1 MKGLRRAVVAAA
13 AAVTAVL
20 YLAVGGA
27 AAATPATVTGSGTV
41 GSDPRFNPISFTIDA
56 SGVGLDATGTVHYEQ
71 GESVITG
78 HVVCLAASPTDAEI
92 VTQIDSSTVPAGE
105 GGAVGNAMQID
116 VTSGA
121 GGSTFSAMFGPLAP
135 HPECWTDPELAFPTP
150 LATGTI
156 SIAGGDPTPPAVTP
170 TISGPLG
177 QNGWYTGDVH
187 VSWNVS
193 EPESWLAFAGG
204 CDDVEITSD
213 VLGEPFTCDAA
224 SGGGRTKQSVVIK
237 RDATPPTIV
246 TTSRTPA
253 NAAGWN
259 DTPVVAAFGCSDM
272 TSFVASCPKAVTFEQ
287 EGRNQARTVTAAD
300 NAGNTANDTIGGVN
314 IDLTP
319 PSVSGRPTSSPNAN
333 GWYRSNV
340 IVHWTCT
347 DALSGIAS
355 CPTDGTI
362 AGEGA
367 GLHASASARDV
378 AGNVTTTTSQA
389 VNIDR
394 TPPLTSAAAPVGW
407 SKTAVT
413 VALSALDN
421 LSGVDTTYAK
431 VDGGTVQPTDS
442 VSISGD
448 GNHTLAYW
456 SVDKAGNVEPERTIT
471 VQIDTSAPTITHTVA
486 PVPNAAGWNAG
497 DVTVAFQC
505 SDAISGVA
513 SCSSPQLVTGEGAS
527 LSVTGTATNN
537 AGWSTDDTALV
548 SIDRTPPTI
557 AASADRAANANGWY
571 SDDVVVNFACA
582 DALSGVSSC
591 TSPVTLGEGA
601 SQAATGTGADI
612 AGNTATATLGGVNVD
627 KTPPVVTYSGN
638 QGTYSIADTVTITCS
653 ASDALSGI
661 ATTTCTD
668 ISGPA
673 WQFGLGVTNRSA
685 TATDLA
691 GNVGN
696 GSITFTVTATA
707 SALEVLIGRLVSDQT
722 VVSSL
727 VAKVDSVATAP
738 NANAKDNKVAAF
750 DNEID
755 AQTGKSISADQAALL
770 KQLIAAL

>member
-1 MKGLRRAVVAAA
+1 MNGFRRAALAAA
-13 AAVTAVL
+13 AAMAATL
-20 YLAVGGA
+20 YIAVGGA

-41 GSDPRFNPISFTIDA
+41 GTGFNPITFTIDA
-56 SGVGLDATGTVHYEQ
+56 SGAGPDATGTVHYQQ
-71 GESVITG
+71 GESVLTG

-116 VTSGA
+116 VTSDGTR
-121 GGSTFSAMFGPLAP
+121 STFSALFGPLAP
-135 HPECWTDPELAFPTP
+135 HPQCWTDPELAFPNP

-156 SIAGGDPTPPAVTP
+156 SISGGDPTPPAITP
-170 TISGPLG
+170 TVTGQLG

-193 EPESWLAFAGG
+193 EPESWLAFVGG
-204 CDDVEITSD
+204 CDDVDITTD
-213 VLGEPFTCDAA
+213 AIGKPVTCDAA
-224 SGGGRTKQSVVIK
+224 SGGGRTEQSVVIK

-246 TTSRTPA
+246 TASRTPA

-259 DTPVVAAFGCSDM
+259 DTLVVATFGCSDL
-272 TSFVASCPKAVTFEQ
+272 TSFVASCPKAVTFDE
-287 EGRNQARTVTAAD
+287 EGTNLSRTVTASD
-300 NAGNTANDTIGGVN
+300 NAGNTANDTVSHVN

-319 PSVSGRPTSSPNAN
+319 PTLTGTPLDNPNAN
-333 GWYRSNV
+333 GWYRTAV
-340 IVHWTCT
+340 PIRWACH
-347 DALSGIAS
+347 DALSGVAS
-355 CPTDGTI
+355 CPGDTSVS
-362 AGEGA
+362 GEGA
-367 GLHASASARDV
+367 GLVSSASIHDV
-378 AGNVTTTTSQA
+378 AGNVTTATSLP
-389 VNIDR
+389 VNIDH

-407 SKTAVT
+407 SKSAVT

-421 LSGVDTTYAK
+421 LSGVDATYAT
-431 VDGGTVQPTDS
+431 VDGGVAQATGS

-448 GNHTLAYW
+448 GNHTLSYW

-471 VQIDTSAPTITHTVA
+471 VQIDTAAPTITHTTT
-486 PVPNAAGWNAG
+486 PVPNAAGWNAS

-505 SDAISGVA
+505 SDSVSGVA
-513 SCSSPQLVTGEGAS
+513 SCAAPQLVTGEGAS
-527 LSVTGTATNN
+527 LRVTGTATNN

-557 AASADRAANANGWY
+557 IASADRAANANGWY
-571 SDDVVVNFACA
+571 SDDVVANFACA

-591 TSPVTLGEGA
+591 TSPVALGEGA
-601 SQAATGTGADI
+601 GQSATGTASDI
-612 AGNTATATLGGVNVD
+612 AGNTATATLSGVNID

-638 QGTYSIADTVTITCS
+638 QGTYSIADTVDIACS
-653 ASDALSGI
+653 ANDALSGI
-661 ATTTCTD
+661 ATTTCAD

-685 TATDLA
+685 SATDLA
-691 GNVGN
+691 GNVGSD
-696 GSITFTVTATA
+696 SITFTVTATA
-707 SALEVLIGRLVSDQT
+707 SALEALIGQLVSDQT
-722 VVSSL
+722 VASSL

-738 NANAKDNKVAAF
+738 NANAKSNKVAAF

-755 AQTGKSISADQAALL
+755 AQTGKSISADQATLL